1 MSMAASSRS
10 TRELMS
16 DILGHVSRLIRNEAD
31 LARAE
36 ISESLDKLKASLAAM
51 ALALALGIVG
61 LNVLAAA
68 LVVFLT
74 EAGLATHWASLAV
87 GLVLLVIA
95 FAVYSF
101 AKSALQ
107 RIGFMP
113 TRSAENVSR
122 DASAIK
128 DTFNDT

>member
-1 MSMAASSRS
+1 MSMADPSRS

-16 DILGHVSRLIRNEAD
+16 DILGHVSRLMRNEAD

-36 ISESLDKLKASLAAM
+36 ISESMDKLKASLTVM
-51 ALALALGIVG
+51 AIALVLGIVG

-68 LVVFLT
+68 LVVFAT
-74 EAGLATHWASLAV
+74 EAGLAPHWASLAV

-95 FAVYSF
+95 LAVFSF

-107 RIGFMP
+107 GIGFVP
-113 TRSAENVSR
+113 TRSAQNVSR

>member
-36 ISESLDKLKASLAAM
+36 VSESLDKLKASLATM

-101 AKSALQ
+101 AKSALK

>member
-1 MSMAASSRS
+1 MSMADPSRS
-10 TRELMS
+10 TSELMS
-16 DILGHVSRLIRNEAD
+16 DILGHVSRLMRNEAD

-36 ISESLDKLKASLAAM
+36 IAESMDKLKASLAAM
-51 ALALALGIVG
+51 AFALALCIVG
-61 LNVLAAA
+61 LNMLAAT
-68 LVVFLT
+68 LVVLVT
-74 EAGLATHWASLAV
+74 KAGLAPHWASLAV

-95 FAVYSF
+95 FAVYSS
-101 AKSALQ
+101 AKSALH

-113 TRSAENVSR
+113 TRSAQNISR

>member
-1 MSMAASSRS
+1 MSIGDPSRT

-16 DILGHVSRLIRNEAD
+16 DIVGHISRLLRKEAD

-36 ISESLDKLKASLAAM
+36 IVESLDKLKASLAAM
-51 ALALALGIVG
+51 ALALALGIVA

-74 EAGLATHWASLAV
+74 EAGLAPNWASLAV
-87 GLVLLVIA
+87 GLILLIIA
-95 FAVYSF
+95 YAVYNS
-101 AKSALQ
+101 AKSAFHK
-107 RIGFMP
+107 IGFMP
-113 TRSAENVSR
+113 TRSAQNVSR

>member
-1 MSMAASSRS
+1 MSMADPSRS

-16 DILGHVSRLIRNEAD
+16 DILGHVSRLMRNEAD

-36 ISESLDKLKASLAAM
+36 ISESMDRLKASLAAM
-51 ALALALGIVG
+51 AIALVLGIVG

-68 LVVFLT
+68 LVVFAT
-74 EAGLATHWASLAV
+74 EAGLAPHWASLAV

-95 FAVYSF
+95 LAVFSF
-101 AKSALQ
+101 AKSAVNE
-107 RIGFMP
+107 IGFVP
-113 TRSAENVSR
+113 TRSAQNVSR

>member
-1 MSMAASSRS
+1 MSMAASSRT

-16 DILGHVSRLIRNEAD
+16 DILGHVGRLIRNEAD

-61 LNVLAAA
+61 LNVLAAT

-74 EAGLATHWASLAV
+74 EAGLAPHWASLAV

>member
-1 MSMAASSRS
+1 MSMADPPRT

-16 DILGHVSRLIRNEAD
+16 DILGHVSRLMRNEAD

-36 ISESLDKLKASLAAM
+36 ISESMDKLKSSLAAM
-51 ALALALGIVG
+51 AIAFVLGIVG

-68 LVVFLT
+68 LVVFVT
-74 EAGLATHWASLAV
+74 EAGLAPHWASLGV
-87 GLVLLVIA
+87 GLALLVIA
-95 FAVYSF
+95 FAVFSF
-101 AKSALQ
+101 AKSAFQ
-107 RIGFMP
+107 KIGFVP
-113 TRSAENVSR
+113 TRSAQNVSR

>member
-1 MSMAASSRS
+1 MSMAASSRT

-16 DILGHVSRLIRNEAD
+16 DILGHVGRLIRNEAD

-61 LNVLAAA
+61 LNVLAAT

-74 EAGLATHWASLAV
+74 EAGLAPHWASLVV

>member
-1 MSMAASSRS
+1 MSMTDSSRT

-16 DILGHVSRLIRNEAD
+16 DVLGHVSRLMRNEAD

-68 LVVFLT
+68 LVVFVA
-74 EAGLATHWASLAV
+74 EAGLAPHWASLAV
-87 GLVLLVIA
+87 GLVVLAIA
-95 FAVYSF
+95 FAVYSS